1 MRAHHVITVIVVLV
15 TALGAKLFLFPPKQ
29 ADAGPLPGVSMNVH
43 QMERELN
50 MKDLPVQD
58 IRDKTF
64 VFENE

>member
-1 MRAHHVITVIVVLV
+1 MRAHHVIAVIVVLV
-15 TALGAKLFLFPPKQ
+15 IALGAKPFLFPSKQ
-29 ADAGPLPGVSMNVH
+29 AAAGPVPGVNMNVL